1 MGKALR
7 QAEVA
12 PDEVSI
18 AKTAGDPREAP
29 RLALLIRAAKL
40 IAGEAEFLCIVRDAS
55 ESGVSVRLFHPLPS
69 DVPLL
74 LEMPNGDRHAL
85 ERVWEDEGRAGFRFR
100 DPVDIA
106 RIVEGPSAFARR
118 GVRVRMGVACE
129 LTAGERSAPATI
141 CNLSQHG
148 ALVSTD
154 EPLSLIQRVR
164 LRASGMPEIA
174 AKVRWRR
181 HDHYGLSFEDTFQ
194 LSELAAMV
202 FELQRSRTI
211 EGAPATGTR

>member
-1 MGKALR
+1 MREALR
-7 QAEVA
+7 QAELPPEEAVV
-12 PDEVSI
+12 DE
-18 AKTAGDPREAP
+18 TAGDPREAP

-40 IAGEAEFLCIVRDAS
+40 VAGDAEFLCIVRDAS
-55 ESGVSVRLFHPLPS
+55 ESGVSVRLFHALPPELPLA
-69 DVPLL
+69 

-106 RIVEGPSAFARR
+106 RIVESPSEFARR
-118 GVRVRMGVACE
+118 GVRVRMAVPCE
-129 LTAGERSAPATI
+129 ITAGGRRVPATI
-141 CNLSQHG
+141 RNLSQHG
-148 ALVSTD
+148 ALLSTT

-164 LRASGMPEIA
+164 LQASGMPEIA

-194 LSELAAMV
+194 LSELAALV
-202 FELQRSRTI
+202 FALQRG
-211 EGAPATGTR
+211 EPETGPRPGVR